1 MRRRQTP
8 RPQATAGAPT
18 VELRRMTAARP
29 LLFSLLAAVALAG
42 CAPAPKGGGIN
53 DPYEAQNRAVHRFN
67 VGLDKDL
74 LKPSSN
80 VYGKVLPAPLRQGV
94 SNVSSNL
101 SEPSYV
107 LNDLLQGN
115 LAAGVQN
122 LFRFVLN
129 TTAGV
134 GGLFDTATA
143 IGLAPRPNDFGRTL
157 HVWGARQGAYLEV
170 PFLGPSTERDLTG
183 TIVDFAINP
192 LRFALNGN
200 ERNAALLAEAGAKL
214 GTRYRFS
221 STIDS
226 ILYGSADSY
235 AQERLLYLQSRDH
248 TLGIK
253 SKTNQEFLDP
263 YEDSYGN

>member
-1 MRRRQTP
+1 MRRRQTL
-8 RPQATAGAPT
+8 RPQANPGAPI
-18 VELRRMTAARP
+18 VDLRRLPAARP
-29 LLFSLLAAVALAG
+29 LLFGTLAAVALAG
-42 CAPAPKGGGIN
+42 CAPAPKGGGVN

-67 VGLDKDL
+67 VDLDKTL
-74 LKPSSN
+74 LKPSAN
-80 VYGKVLPAPLRQGV
+80 AYGSAVPAPLRQGV
-94 SNVSSNL
+94 SNVASNL
-101 SEPSYV
+101 SEPSYFV
-107 LNDLLQGN
+107 NDLLQGN

-134 GGLFDTATA
+134 GGLFDPSTA

-170 PFLGPSTERDLTG
+170 PILGPSTERDLTG

-200 ERNAALLAEAGAKL
+200 ERKAALLAEAGAKL
-214 GTRYRFS
+214 ETRFRFS

-235 AQERLLYLQSRDH
+235 AQERLLYLQNRDYA
-248 TLGIK
+248 LGIK

-263 YEDSYGN
+263 YEDPYGN

>member
-1 MRRRQTP
+1 
-8 RPQATAGAPT
+8 

-42 CAPAPKGGGIN
+42 GAPAPKGGGIN

-143 IGLAPRPNDFGRTL
+143 IGLAPRPNDFGRTR

-200 ERNAALLAEAGAKL
+200 ERNAALLAEAAAGAEHHRQL
-214 GTRYRFS
+214 DVDGDHLLADHHGHR
-221 STIDS
+221 
-226 ILYGSADSY
+226 LSAGLAAKHAAGAARAAGRHHDPHR
-235 AQERLLYLQSRDH
+235 AGHLPRRLHLFAAVDH
-248 TLGIK
+248 PDARQCL
-253 SKTNQEFLDP
+253 
-263 YEDSYGN
+263 